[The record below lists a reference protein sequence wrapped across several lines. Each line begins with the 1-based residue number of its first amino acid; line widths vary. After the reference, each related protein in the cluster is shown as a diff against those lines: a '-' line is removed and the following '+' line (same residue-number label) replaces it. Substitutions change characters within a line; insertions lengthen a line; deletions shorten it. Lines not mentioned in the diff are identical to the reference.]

1 MVLPA
6 AFAQSVSEYPSS
18 DVAVQAIGSFVH
30 ATEDNGLRQSTTN
43 SGGVLGTYR
52 WYFHRNHGA
61 EFNYGYSLN
70 TQKLE
75 FGGTTAGFKT
85 HVNEATAAYVLRF
98 PKKRFV
104 PFALA
109 GAGALVFDLQNG
121 GAVQARPTF
130 VYGAGVD
137 WNLSSRVFLRTQYR
151 GQLYNSPDLGVSTI
165 GAVERVTHR
174 AVPSVGFGF
183 RF

>member
-1 MVLPA
+1 MYVDEKVKDRSACRRVDGTSRCVRTERFRISLFGRGGASHRQLRSPDRGERFA
-6 AFAQSVSEYPSS
+6 AKHDAQ
-18 DVAVQAIGSFVH
+18 
-30 ATEDNGLRQSTTN
+30 R
-43 SGGVLGTYR
+43 GVLGTYR

-121 GAVQARPTF
+121 GAV
-130 VYGAGVD
+130 
-137 WNLSSRVFLRTQYR
+137 
-151 GQLYNSPDLGVSTI
+151 
-165 GAVERVTHR
+165 
-174 AVPSVGFGF
+174 
-183 RF
+183 